1 MKVSFCLAIYFIR
14 FLEDCLDFRRL
25 LITTA
30 KANSDT
36 TNNTVP
42 NIGLPELKIERNT
55 SEMIPKN
62 TSVRYMYKMN
72 ENRPFDLLLIYINT
86 TQKLIYIEAGQ
97 INSLVESILWSNQ
110 FFGRINS
117 YTNRLNSMG
126 LNSRETSGL
135 SKGTTKEL

>member
-1 MKVSFCLAIYFIR
+1 MYFIR
-14 FLEDCLDFRRL
+14 FFEDCLDFKRL

-30 KANSDT
+30 NKNSDT
-36 TNNTVP
+36 ANNTVP

-86 TQKLIYIEAGQ
+86 AQKHIYIGA
-97 INSLVESILWSNQ
+97 ILLVESILIQ
-110 FFGRINS
+110 IV
-117 YTNRLNSMG
+117 
-126 LNSRETSGL
+126 
-135 SKGTTKEL
+135 

>member
-1 MKVSFCLAIYFIR
+1 MVKHTIPATIATVMKVSFCLAMYFIR
-14 FLEDCLDFRRL
+14 FFEDCLDFKRL

-30 KANSDT
+30 NANSDT
-36 TNNTVP
+36 ANNTVP

-86 TQKLIYIEAGQ
+86 TQKLIYIGAGE
-97 INSLVESILWSNQ
+97 INSLVESIL
-110 FFGRINS
+110 I
-117 YTNRLNSMG
+117 
-126 LNSRETSGL
+126 
-135 SKGTTKEL
+135 